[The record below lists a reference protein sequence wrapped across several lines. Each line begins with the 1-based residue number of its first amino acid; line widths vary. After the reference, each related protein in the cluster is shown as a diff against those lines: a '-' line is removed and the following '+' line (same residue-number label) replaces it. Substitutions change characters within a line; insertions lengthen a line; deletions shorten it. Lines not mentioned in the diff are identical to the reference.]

1 MISDHDRR
9 EHKWKD
15 VACQWESPEDDRRE
29 VGCQSDLAE
38 TADAGVQVELWAQQA
53 TRGHSGGC
61 VMLWKCVSVGEDKPE
76 GGNLEEHSC
85 KHRTHMGHICLP
97 TMPVCPPLESKVL
110 LHTHSM
116 PSVPQ
121 FEPCI
126 SSAAGGRH
134 SSPTPLTSPA
144 VSGTPPGLI
153 APISPPLA
161 EEEENEEEE
170 RKLKFDCSDHQ
181 QPRRRSTIA
190 NKRTSQDSRTR
201 RRRRPNDNTHKTT
214 KLINEVE
221 DKESQREEKLQS
233 CGKTQGGQEEEEEG
247 RKEEKD
253 PGEQMEADMLL
264 KQGRVKTVQKK
275 GVEQVGRPQR
285 TKVGPPIRYLLESE
299 EQSHGLLL
307 ANHRENMANLK
318 KKLGKLT
325 KEHQKEERRTEDRLQ
340 QLRQVCHQTF
350 TSPAFQQLRLSIRG
364 TAKSCQS
371 HSKKFCY
378 TQSLRRHYC
387 CHRHANR
394 EGHPAAV
401 QCSKEVTAQQKE
413 HRNAEKPLLGESF
426 KAPDWSRQIKHVP
439 KIPHWLGKYQ
449 SSKRRPDTA
458 RRKRR
463 CQENDGGKECNR
475 KSSEEKEA
483 KRVCLEEEGDQRSG
497 DGGDQVEWGKEVKK
511 HPQRLKRKMVGPP
524 IRYLIESEVLSC
536 SPLTNQDI
544 HIQSLKSNSETVDGA
559 SEMIDRLPAT
569 KRQTGHMITEEE
581 EELPQRPRRKMV
593 GPPIRYLVESEEP
606 SHGPLTP
613 NRPNDKPNV
622 RQSNSKTVGGASEM
636 IDRLQATKRQT
647 GHINTEEGGEKV
659 TQEEGGEELPQ
670 RPRRKMVG
678 PPIGYLLES
687 EDPSH
692 GPLTPNRTNHD
703 GVRKPGIIQR
713 DTDAVDEAS
722 EMIDRLQATKR
733 QTGHMITEDEAEKVT
748 QEVVVKELSQRP
760 RRKMVGPPI
769 RYLLESEE
777 PSHGPLTPNRPNDK
791 PNVRQSNSKT
801 VGGAS
806 EMIDRLQAAGRQTG
820 HMITEEGGEKVIQE
834 EGGEELPQRKM
845 VGPPIRYLLESEE
858 PSHGP
863 LTPNTTNHDGVHKH
877 KPSIIQSDTDAVG
890 GTSEMIDRL
899 QATKRQTGHMI
910 TEEEEELPQR
920 PRRKMVGPPI
930 RYLLES
936 EEPSH
941 GPLTLNRTNHKPNV
955 RQSNSKTLGGA
966 SEMIDRLQ
974 AAGRQTGHMIT
985 EEGGE
990 KVIQEEGG
998 EELPQ
1003 RKMVGPPIRYLLES
1017 EDPSHGPL
1025 TPNTSNH
1032 DGVYKHKP
1040 SIIQRDTDAV
1050 GGTSEMID
1058 RLQATKRQTGHMI
1071 TEEEEELPQRPRRK
1085 MVGPPIRY
1093 LLESE
1098 EPSHGPL
1105 TLNRTNHKPNV
1116 RQSNSK
1122 TLGGASEMI
1131 DRLQATKRQTGHI
1144 NTEEGGEKVTQEEG
1158 GEELP
1163 QRPRR
1168 KMVGPPIGYLLE
1180 SEDPSHGPLTPNR
1193 TNHDGVHKP
1202 GIIQRDTDAVDEA
1215 SEMIDR
1221 LQATKRQTGHMI
1233 TEDEAEKV
1241 TQEVVVKELSQRPR
1255 RKMVGPPIRYLLESE
1270 DPSHGPLTP
1279 NTTNHDGVHNHKP
1292 SIIQSDTDAVGGTSE
1307 MIDRL
1312 QAAGRQTGH
1321 MITEEGEELPQR
1333 PRRKMVGPPIR
1344 YLLESEEPSHGP
1356 LTLNR
1361 TNHDGVHNH
1370 KPSIIQSDTDA
1381 DAVGGHRRIY
1391 LVYRDQRCG
1400 QVTIISP
1407 CCVRLQRLV

>member
-593 GPPIRYLVESEEP
+593 GPPIRYL
-606 SHGPLTP
+606 
-613 NRPNDKPNV
+613 
-622 RQSNSKTVGGASEM
+622 
-636 IDRLQATKRQT
+636 
-647 GHINTEEGGEKV
+647 
-659 TQEEGGEELPQ
+659 
-670 RPRRKMVG
+670 
-678 PPIGYLLES
+678 
-687 EDPSH
+687 
-692 GPLTPNRTNHD
+692 
-703 GVRKPGIIQR
+703 
-713 DTDAVDEAS
+713 
-722 EMIDRLQATKR
+722 
-733 QTGHMITEDEAEKVT
+733 
-748 QEVVVKELSQRP
+748 
-760 RRKMVGPPI
+760 
-769 RYLLESEE
+769 
-777 PSHGPLTPNRPNDK
+777 
-791 PNVRQSNSKT
+791 
-801 VGGAS
+801 
-806 EMIDRLQAAGRQTG
+806 
-820 HMITEEGGEKVIQE
+820 
-834 EGGEELPQRKM
+834 
-845 VGPPIRYLLESEE
+845 
-858 PSHGP
+858 
-863 LTPNTTNHDGVHKH
+863 
-877 KPSIIQSDTDAVG
+877 
-890 GTSEMIDRL
+890 
-899 QATKRQTGHMI
+899 
-910 TEEEEELPQR
+910 
-920 PRRKMVGPPI
+920 
-930 RYLLES
+930 
-936 EEPSH
+936 
-941 GPLTLNRTNHKPNV
+941 
-955 RQSNSKTLGGA
+955 
-966 SEMIDRLQ
+966 
-974 AAGRQTGHMIT
+974 
-985 EEGGE
+985 
-990 KVIQEEGG
+990 
-998 EELPQ
+998 
-1003 RKMVGPPIRYLLES
+1003 LES

-1270 DPSHGPLTP
+1270 EPSHGPLTPNRPNDKPNVRQSNSKTVGGASEMIDRLQAAGRQTGHMITEEGGEKVTQEEGGEELPQRKMVGPPIRYLLESEDPSHGPLTPNTTNHDGVYKHKPSIIQRDTDAVGGTSEMIDRLQAAGRQTGHMITEEGEELPQRPRRKMVGPPIRYLLESEDPSHGPLTP